1 MSLTIGSFIY
11 ALIICILFYV
21 VQPKL
26 RLGLLTVSALAYVF
40 YLDRYAGVVLLITSV
55 MAWGFGILIER
66 ASIKHKEAV
75 SSILMFIGILLCVIT
90 IILMK
95 YVTPVLSGSG
105 SDSVLARFMIPL
117 GFSYYIFQVISY
129 LADIRAGKVRG
140 DRNLIRV
147 IFYLSWFPKF
157 LSGPI
162 ERKAGM
168 DERIAQIEA
177 VSIMDLTRWRSV
189 VHYLLIGCLY
199 KMVIADRLGV
209 YVDRVF
215 ELKSGLGS
223 IWLFIGMIMYTFQ
236 IYCDFAGYSY
246 AAIGLS
252 RAFGIDLVE
261 NFRTPYLSQNITE
274 FWRRWHISLSSWL
287 KDYVY
292 IPLGG
297 NRKGQIRKIVNTII
311 VFVICGMWHG
321 ESKNFLVWGL
331 LHGIYSTM
339 DSIAA
344 QRGVK
349 WLRSGI
355 MGRIVTF
362 LGVAAAWV
370 FFRAE
375 SAMSG
380 IRYFVY
386 MFTAGL
392 RFRSFTTDYTVLF
405 GEGSPELMVILVSLF
420 IMLVM
425 EVYAYKADSSVPEI
439 WTDRPYVVRYGVVM
453 IGILIILIFG
463 LYGPGYDD
471 HRMIYMQ
478 F

>member
-1 MSLTIGSFIY
+1 MSLTVGSLVY
-11 ALIICILFYV
+11 AFCICILFYIV
-21 VQPKL
+21 HPRL
-26 RLGLLTVSALAYVF
+26 RLGLLVLSSLAYVF
-40 YLDRYAGVVLLITSV
+40 YLDHYAGTAVLVTSV
-55 MAWGFGILIER
+55 LAWGFGLLIDR
-66 ASIKHKEAV
+66 
-75 SSILMFIGILLCVIT
+75 SSEWGHHRLSHVCMVIGVGLSTAAIV
-90 IILMK
+90 LMK

-105 SDSVLARFMIPL
+105 SDSFLARFMIPL

-209 YVDRVF
+209 YVDKIF
-215 ELKSGLGS
+215 ELKSGLGG

-252 RAFGIDLVE
+252 RAFGIDLTE
-261 NFRTPYLSQNITE
+261 NFKTPYLSRNITE
-274 FWRRWHISLSSWL
+274 FWRRWHISLSTWL
-287 KDYVY
+287 KDYIY

-297 NRKGQIRKIVNTII
+297 NRKGQIRKIINTII
-311 VFVICGMWHG
+311 VFAVCGMWHG

-331 LHGIYSTM
+331 LHGLFSTI

-344 QRGVK
+344 GKGVK
-349 WLRSGI
+349 WFRTGVV
-355 MGRIVTF
+355 GRIVTF
-362 LGVAAAWV
+362 FCVAAAWV

-380 IRYFVY
+380 IRYFMY
-386 MFTAGL
+386 MFTSGL
-392 RFRSFTTDYTVLF
+392 RFSTFTTDYMVLF
-405 GEGSPELMVILVSLF
+405 GERSPELAVILVSIF
-420 IMLVM
+420 VMLVM
-425 EVYAYKADSSVPEI
+425 EIFAYKSDSSVPGI
-439 WTDRPYVVRYGVVM
+439 WTDRPYVIRYGAVM
-453 IGILIILIFG
+453 VAVLIILIFG
-463 LYGPGYDD
+463 LYGPGYDNQ
-471 HRMIYMQ
+471 RMIYMQ